1 MRGAR
6 MANDPIV
13 PISEALLRS
22 IDRLVKL
29 GGVVLAF
36 GFVGLGLVIVTHLS
50 TGEFK
55 SIGFIIGYIL
65 VFICL
70 SFFLFASFR
79 MMQLTQQ
86 IKEKLPLLD
95 TFQGVALQI
104 LEFTSLTQAFAFRHL
119 STLQKAVS
127 TVIPMIESLPI
138 IGAAAK
144 DAGLTDSSKISGVI
158 VGATENTQEIVV
170 QLQKAIRSGDLEAI
184 NKYASALEVS
194 MDKLKTALKA
204 DA

>member
-1 MRGAR
+1 

-36 GFVGLGLVIVTHLS
+36 GCVGLGLVIVAH
-50 TGEFK
+50 F
-55 SIGFIIGYIL
+55 SIGELESIAFISGCILIFACFSFIIL
-65 VFICL
+65 N
-70 SFFLFASFR
+70 SFR
-79 MMQLTQQ
+79 MLQLTQQ

-95 TFQGVALQI
+95 AFQGVVLQI
-104 LEFTSLTQAFAFRHL
+104 LELTSLTQSFTFKHL
-119 STLQKAVS
+119 VTLQKAVES
-127 TVIPMIESLPI
+127 VIPTIESLPI
-138 IGAAAK
+138 IGVAARIT
-144 DAGLTDSSKISGVI
+144 GLTEATKISGAI
-158 VGATENTQEIVV
+158 VSATDNTQEVVV

-184 NKYASALEVS
+184 NRYASQLEVS
-194 MDKLKTALKA
+194 MDKLKSALKA

>member
-1 MRGAR
+1 
-6 MANDPIV
+6 MANDTIV

-36 GFVGLGLVIVTHLS
+36 GFVGLGLVIVAHFS
-50 TGEFK
+50 AGEIK
-55 SIGFIIGYIL
+55 SISFISGCILIFACFSFIIL
-65 VFICL
+65 N
-70 SFFLFASFR
+70 SFR
-79 MMQLTQQ
+79 MLQLTQQ

-104 LEFTSLTQAFAFRHL
+104 LEFTSLTQSFAFQHL
-119 STLQKAVS
+119 ATVQKAVS
-127 TVIPMIESLPI
+127 TVLPMIESLPI

-158 VGATENTQEIVV
+158 VGSSMESTQEVVV
-170 QLQKAIRSGDLEAI
+170 QLQKALRSGDLEAI
-184 NKYASALEVS
+184 NRYASALEVS
-194 MDKLKTALKA
+194 MDKLKNALKA